1 MEFRSDIAPD
11 TLPVELDPAG
21 VGVEYTDGRTVF
33 YHGVPER
40 AGGSVLTPPGKEVH
54 VLVTDPTGTQGVMV
68 YVNDRKT
75 ADEILEDTGVGRVL
89 LDQGGESSIFPGVT
103 VRQKPYRVEVEAD
116 LEEVDGRV
124 FVFAEDERGEFSWE
138 LGTADDS

>member
-11 TLPVELDPAG
+11 TLPVELDPQG
-21 VGVEYTDGRTVF
+21 VGVEYTDGRVAF

-40 AGGSVLTPPGKEVH
+40 TEESVLTPPGKDVH

-89 LDQGGESSIFPGVT
+89 LDQGEESSVFPGVT
-103 VRQKPYRVEVEAD
+103 VRQRPYRVEVEAD
-116 LEEVDGRV
+116 LDEVDGRV
-124 FVFAEDERGEFSWE
+124 FVFAEDETGEFSWE
-138 LGTADDS
+138 LVAADEA